1 MGDYILLMKPR
12 NIWRNYNNIP
22 TGQTVN
28 VKGFDW
34 GDTWDDV
41 TNFVWENK
49 EEIAATSI
57 AVFAVAFIVGST
69 LVGGPGGFFVS
80 SAAVASIVAL
90 NEIDDGG
97 SDEK

>member
-34 GDTWDDV
+34 GDV
-41 TNFVWENK
+41 K
-49 EEIAATSI
+49 QA
-57 AVFAVAFIVGST
+57 GSYV
-69 LVGGPGGFFVS
+69 VGGIVLIAGTAAAIYLAIQTLGTGSGVS
-80 SAAVASIVAL
+80 YSIMAGSALLAAAI
-90 NEIDDGG
+90 IDGSDDDSNGG
-97 SDEK
+97 S